1 MKRNPHFGDF
11 KLAMSHLIG
20 YNVNMIKETSYY
32 TQALEFPLFLNFLLA
47 ELMMNSSEDTLEAAS
62 LKFLEQSQNA

>member
-1 MKRNPHFGDF
+1 MPH
-11 KLAMSHLIG
+11 LSG
-20 YNVNMIKETSYY
+20 YNVSMIKETSYY
-32 TQALEFPLFLNFLLA
+32 TQALEVPLFLNFLLA

>member
-1 MKRNPHFGDF
+1 VHFF
-11 KLAMSHLIG
+11 NLVLAILTHSG

-32 TQALEFPLFLNFLLA
+32 TQALEVPLFLNFLLA

>member
-1 MKRNPHFGDF
+1 
-11 KLAMSHLIG
+11 
-20 YNVNMIKETSYY
+20 MIKETSYY
-32 TQALEFPLFLNFLLA
+32 TQALEVPLFLNFLLA

>member
-1 MKRNPHFGDF
+1 
-11 KLAMSHLIG
+11 
-20 YNVNMIKETSYY
+20 MIKETSYY

-62 LKFLEQSQNA
+62 LKFLEQTQEDCDKDIPAKIELSA